1 MALDKQQK
9 KHLPSTLERSP
20 QKAQDTYIHTLESAE
35 KTHGDGEAAH
45 RIALSSL
52 KHSFEKV
59 AITGRPKVIRVQAT
73 PRAPKQDPTQSR
85 ATRRLPVG

>member
-9 KHLPSTLERSP
+9 KRLPSTLERSP
-20 QKAQDTYIHTLESAE
+20 QKAQDTYVHTLESAE

-52 KHSFEKV
+52 RHSFEKV
-59 AITGRPKVIRVQAT
+59 GDHWEAKSDPGPSDAQGAEAGSNAI
-73 PRAPKQDPTQSR
+73 R
-85 ATRRLPVG
+85 ATRRLPVE